1 MSLRVVVDAR
11 PLDAPFL
18 RRRGIGRF
26 AASLVPELAGVAAER
41 GGELELLRERGSDGS
56 EFAAG
61 DADLAGMPVVR
72 LPRAPV
78 PERVADLP
86 DQLLLPVALRRRR
99 PDVFGA
105 LSMYRLPLAPG
116 VTTVVTMHDV
126 IPLMRPGQLKTG
138 IVHGLLYAAVR
149 RADRVIAVSEAGRR
163 DLVAHLDISAER
175 VDVVYE
181 AAGPQFVPTEQKVEL
196 IDALSATGVAKIEV
210 TSFVSPKAVPNL
222 RDAETVMAG
231 IRRNPE
237 VKYVALIANLKGAER
252 AIAARADEVNLVVS
266 VSETHNRANVRRST
280 DASFEGFREIMRE
293 LDGTGIA
300 VAGALSTA
308 FGCPF
313 EGEQAPGRVMEFVG
327 RYVELGVRSVTLAD
341 TTGMGHPKQVLDLCT
356 GVRERWPELELALHF
371 HNTRGMGLANV
382 LSGLATGVQHY
393 EACLGGLGGC
403 PFAPGATGNICT
415 EDLVHMLE
423 CMGYTTGV
431 NLDKLLAVSKR
442 LGAIVSH
449 DLPGQ
454 VVKAGKATDL
464 HPIPGGLH

>member
-1 MSLRVVVDAR
+1 MRWL
-11 PLDAPFL
+11 
-18 RRRGIGRF
+18 
-26 AASLVPELAGVAAER
+26 PETACR
-41 GGELELLRERGSDGS
+41 SR
-56 EFAAG
+56 
-61 DADLAGMPVVR
+61 
-72 LPRAPV
+72 
-78 PERVADLP
+78 
-86 DQLLLPVALRRRR
+86 
-99 PDVFGA
+99 
-105 LSMYRLPLAPG
+105 
-116 VTTVVTMHDV
+116 
-126 IPLMRPGQLKTG
+126 TG
-138 IVHGLLYAAVR
+138 L
-149 RADRVIAVSEAGRR
+149 
-163 DLVAHLDISAER
+163 
-175 VDVVYE
+175 
-181 AAGPQFVPTEQKVEL
+181 
-196 IDALSATGVAKIEV
+196 AKIEV

-231 IRRNPE
+231 IKRNPE

-280 DASFEGFREIMRE
+280 DASFEGFGEIMRE
-293 LDGTGIA
+293 LDGSGIA
-300 VAGALSTA
+300 VTGALSTA

-313 EGEQAPGRVMEFVG
+313 EGEQAPGRVMQFVQ
-327 RYVELGVRSVTLAD
+327 RYVELGADSVTLAD
-341 TTGMGHPKQVLDLCT
+341 TTGMAHPKQVLDLCT

-382 LSGLATGVQHY
+382 LSGLAAGVQHY

-431 NLDKLLAVSKR
+431 DLDRLLAVSKR

-464 HPIPGGLH
+464 HPVPGGLH

>member
-1 MSLRVVVDAR
+1 MQHTYIHEVVAR
-11 PLDAPFL
+11 
-18 RRRGIGRF
+18 
-26 AASLVPELAGVAAER
+26 
-41 GGELELLRERGSDGS
+41 DGLQI
-56 EFAAG
+56 E
-61 DADLAGMPVVR
+61 
-72 LPRAPV
+72 
-78 PERVADLP
+78 
-86 DQLLLPVALRRRR
+86 
-99 PDVFGA
+99 
-105 LSMYRLPLAPG
+105 
-116 VTTVVTMHDV
+116 
-126 IPLMRPGQLKTG
+126 
-138 IVHGLLYAAVR
+138 
-149 RADRVIAVSEAGRR
+149 
-163 DLVAHLDISAER
+163 
-175 VDVVYE
+175 
-181 AAGPQFVPTEQKVEL
+181 PQFVPTEQKIEL
-196 IDALSATGVAKIEV
+196 IDALSDTGLAKIEV

-222 RDAETVMAG
+222 RDAETVMAN
-231 IRRNPE
+231 IKRKPS

-280 DASFEGFREIMRE
+280 DASFEGFGEIMRE
-293 LDGTGIA
+293 LERTGIA

-313 EGEQAPGRVMEFVG
+313 EGGQSSGRVLQFVG

-341 TTGMGHPKQVLDLCT
+341 TTGMGHPKQVLDLCSA
-356 GVRERWPELELALHF
+356 VRERWPELELALHF

-382 LSGLATGVQHY
+382 LSGLAAGVQHY

-442 LGAIVSH
+442 LGEIVSH
-449 DLPGQ
+449 ELPGQ
-454 VVKAGKATDL
+454 VAKAGKTTDL

>member
-1 MSLRVVVDAR
+1 MQMQHTYIHEVVAR
-11 PLDAPFL
+11 
-18 RRRGIGRF
+18 
-26 AASLVPELAGVAAER
+26 
-41 GGELELLRERGSDGS
+41 DGLQI
-56 EFAAG
+56 E
-61 DADLAGMPVVR
+61 
-72 LPRAPV
+72 
-78 PERVADLP
+78 
-86 DQLLLPVALRRRR
+86 
-99 PDVFGA
+99 
-105 LSMYRLPLAPG
+105 
-116 VTTVVTMHDV
+116 
-126 IPLMRPGQLKTG
+126 
-138 IVHGLLYAAVR
+138 
-149 RADRVIAVSEAGRR
+149 
-163 DLVAHLDISAER
+163 
-175 VDVVYE
+175 
-181 AAGPQFVPTEQKVEL
+181 PQFVPTERKVEL
-196 IDALSATGVAKIEV
+196 IDALSETGLAKIEV

-222 RDAETVMAG
+222 RDAEAVMAS
-231 IRRNPE
+231 IKRNPS

-266 VSETHNRANVRRST
+266 VSETHNRANVHRST
-280 DASFEGFREIMRE
+280 DASFEGFSEITRE
-293 LDGTGIA
+293 LERTGIA
-300 VAGALSTA
+300 VTGALSTA

-313 EGEQAPGRVMEFVG
+313 EGEQAPERVMEFVR

-341 TTGMGHPKQVLDLCT
+341 TTGMGHPKLVLDLCT
-356 GVRERWPELELALHF
+356 EARERWPELELALHF

-382 LSGLATGVQHY
+382 LSGVAAGVQHY

-431 NLDKLLAVSKR
+431 NLDKLIAVSKR